1 MKFPSKH
8 PKSRLVVLFLTL
20 MVFLTACQKTTQ
32 FNYRITDDPY
42 TVAENVMNDLV
53 DNFNPAVEKT
63 VILAVA
69 FNDNEI
75 GLLQEHQL
83 HDFSTI
89 TINSNPGGRIII
101 SVPYDPQGP
110 SRWRLLL
117 NESKTSSKPYLPV
130 VMNTKPDLTY
140 DRLNFLIEPSFDT
153 DLTFVLEDDVGNRTI
168 TFLAA
173 LRGFQNE
180 PAKYRPNA
188 LTPYLP
194 KRGTL
199 II

>member
-117 NESKTSSKPYLPV
+117 NESKTSSKLYLPV

-180 PAKYRPNA
+180 PAK
-188 LTPYLP
+188 
-194 KRGTL
+194 
-199 II
+199 